1 MIKNIFFDLDG
12 TIIDSAPGI
21 IKALRYT
28 YHQAALSVPDD
39 SVLRKFIGPPLLESI
54 EKYTKIS
61 PESELARQLLRGFQ
75 EYYGR
80 SGWQE
85 MRLYPQIVPVLKQLQ
100 QSGHRIYIA
109 TAKPQTFAKQIVDYL
124 KIQQYFVNLYGTDLD
139 EKMQKKDV
147 IQRALKTEAISD
159 PQQIV
164 MVGDRDTDV
173 LGAAANQVATIGVL
187 YGFGTAMELTQAG
200 AKALIK
206 TPEQLIEQVS

>member
-21 IKALRYT
+21 IKALRYA
-28 YHQAALSVPDD
+28 YQQAALSVPDD

-100 QSGHRIYIA
+100 QNGHRLYIA

-124 KIQQYFVNLYGTDLD
+124 QIQQYFVNLYGTDLD

-187 YGFGTAMELTQAG
+187 YGFGTATELTQAG
-200 AKALIK
+200 ARALIK

>member
-21 IKALRYT
+21 IKALRYA
-28 YHQAALSVPDD
+28 YQQAALSVPDD

-100 QSGHRIYIA
+100 QNGHRLYIA

-124 KIQQYFVNLYGTDLD
+124 EIQQYFVNLYGTDLD

-187 YGFGTAMELTQAG
+187 YGFGTATELTQAG

>member
-21 IKALRYT
+21 IKALRYA
-28 YHQAALSVPDD
+28 YQQAALSVPDD

-100 QSGHRIYIA
+100 QNGHRLYIA

-187 YGFGTAMELTQAG
+187 YGFGTATELTQAG
-200 AKALIK
+200 ARALIK

>member
-21 IKALRYT
+21 IKALRYA
-28 YHQAALSVPDD
+28 YQQAALSVPDD

-85 MRLYPQIVPVLKQLQ
+85 MRLYPQIVPVLNQLQ
-100 QSGHRIYIA
+100 QSGHRLYIA
-109 TAKPQTFAKQIVDYL
+109 TAKPQTFA
-124 KIQQYFVNLYGTDLD
+124 IQQYFVNLYGTDLD

-187 YGFGTAMELTQAG
+187 YGFGTATELTQAG

>member
-1 MIKNIFFDLDG
+1 M
-12 TIIDSAPGI
+12 
-21 IKALRYT
+21 
-28 YHQAALSVPDD
+28 
-39 SVLRKFIGPPLLESI
+39 
-54 EKYTKIS
+54 
-61 PESELARQLLRGFQ
+61 
-75 EYYGR
+75 
-80 SGWQE
+80 
-85 MRLYPQIVPVLKQLQ
+85 
-100 QSGHRIYIA
+100 
-109 TAKPQTFAKQIVDYL
+109 DYL

-187 YGFGTAMELTQAG
+187 YGFGTATELTQAG
-200 AKALIK
+200 ARALIK

>member
-1 MIKNIFFDLDG
+1 M
-12 TIIDSAPGI
+12 
-21 IKALRYT
+21 
-28 YHQAALSVPDD
+28 
-39 SVLRKFIGPPLLESI
+39 LRKFIGPPLLESI

-100 QSGHRIYIA
+100 QNGHRLYIA

-187 YGFGTAMELTQAG
+187 YGFGTATE
-200 AKALIK
+200 
-206 TPEQLIEQVS
+206 

>member
-21 IKALRYT
+21 IKALRYA
-28 YHQAALSVPDD
+28 YQQAALSVPDD

-100 QSGHRIYIA
+100 QNGHRLYIA

-147 IQRALKTEAISD
+147 IQRALQTEAISD

-187 YGFGTAMELTQAG
+187 YGFGTATELTQAG
-200 AKALIK
+200 ARALIK

>member
-21 IKALRYT
+21 IKALRYA
-28 YHQAALSVPDD
+28 YQQAALSVPDD

-100 QSGHRIYIA
+100 QNGHRLYIA

-124 KIQQYFVNLYGTDLD
+124 EIQQYFVNLYGTDLD

-187 YGFGTAMELTQAG
+187 YGFGTATELTQAG
-200 AKALIK
+200 ARALIK

>member
-21 IKALRYT
+21 IKALRYA
-28 YHQAALSVPDD
+28 YQQAALSVPDD

-100 QSGHRIYIA
+100 QNGHRLYIA

-147 IQRALKTEAISD
+147 IQRALQTEAISD
-159 PQQIV
+159 PHQIV

-187 YGFGTAMELTQAG
+187 YGFGTATELTQAG

>member
-100 QSGHRIYIA
+100 QSGHR
-109 TAKPQTFAKQIVDYL
+109 
-124 KIQQYFVNLYGTDLD
+124 LYCNRKTSNFCEANCGLF
-139 EKMQKKDV
+139 KDS
-147 IQRALKTEAISD
+147 AIFCESLWH
-159 PQQIV
+159 
-164 MVGDRDTDV
+164 R
-173 LGAAANQVATIGVL
+173 
-187 YGFGTAMELTQAG
+187 FR
-200 AKALIK
+200 
-206 TPEQLIEQVS
+206 

>member
-21 IKALRYT
+21 IKALRYA
-28 YHQAALSVPDD
+28 YQQAALSVPDD

-100 QSGHRIYIA
+100 QNGHRLYIA

-187 YGFGTAMELTQAG
+187 YGFGTATELTQAG

>member
-21 IKALRYT
+21 IKALRYA
-28 YHQAALSVPDD
+28 YQQAALSVPDD

-100 QSGHRIYIA
+100 QNGHRLYIA

-187 YGFGTAMELTQAG
+187 YGFGTATELMQAG
-200 AKALIK
+200 ARALIK